1 MGSVDSIVGF
11 SIVDCSIL
19 GMILGSVM
27 VFLSGEGHPVLAS
40 HPLSQPTNTKAST
53 AMAAVIPPMQPP
65 SQLDPSG
72 GVTGSVSEPSGDSG
86 GGGLGDGSE
95 GEGRGGLCGGSGGD
109 AGGGGGGFE
118 GGALVS
124 TTVIVGA
131 VTTRPVRLVTA
142 AARVVEIVLALTLP
156 AWACTALLW
165 FCRVA

>member
-53 AMAAVIPPMQPP
+53 ATAAVIPPMQPP

-72 GVTGSVSEPSGDSG
+72 GVSGSVSEPSGDSG
-86 GGGLGDGSE
+86 GGGLGGGSE

-109 AGGGGGGFE
+109 AGGGGGEFVS
-118 GGALVS
+118 GALVS